1 MKTRISLFKSK
12 SVSFII
18 IAACVAIVVAMVLSL
33 FLTTYSSF
41 SSGISG
47 AVNTQT
53 RELSTQIAYNYE
65 NYIGSIIKTSNIIQT
80 NTEKYDLN
88 NYDDAQA
95 LSGFFQQI
103 INLNSDIVKISVYDK
118 NDRRVLAS
126 TLTEEIGV
134 TLNNGSIPWFTE
146 ASTEPTVH
154 AFSVPYSEY
163 GSEEY
168 KLNVSK
174 SIKVK
179 GGSEGAIL
187 KIEVNFQ
194 QFIDLAKK
202 SNLGAGGHI
211 TIIDQNYEIV
221 YTSAIAPPQEETDE
235 IREIT
240 IGSRNVEIDGYNMF
254 VNVGT
259 ITNTKWRIC
268 VFINADR
275 ITEIETNFLTT
286 TIVVSSLILLIGV
299 VLFLSVA
306 RTITNPM
313 KQLELTMRKVE
324 KSDYFRMEE
333 VDISASREIE
343 QLIMRFN
350 KMMRKISELMERV
363 ISEQDA
369 QRKSELKALQNQ
381 INPHFLYNTLDSIV
395 WLVENEKNA
404 EASEMVVALAR
415 FFRLSISK
423 ETETIPVKEE
433 IEHVRNYLLIQNIRY
448 PDSFDYE
455 ILVEDE
461 VLDIHTMKL
470 ILQPIVENCIYH
482 GLKNNIDRGYIKIS
496 AYIEDGYLVLSV
508 ADNGYGMRQE
518 TIDNLFLTFEDRVA
532 SNSVGL
538 KNIYQRVMIYFGGDA
553 QIKIESELDEGTTI
567 IIKEPL
573 CRKED

>member
-1 MKTRISLFKSK
+1 MKTKTSLFKSK

-41 SSGISG
+41 SRGISG

-53 RELSTQIAYNYE
+53 RELSTQISYNYE
-65 NYIGSIIKTSNIIQT
+65 NYIGSMIKTSNTIQT
-80 NTEKYDLN
+80 NIEKYDLDN
-88 NYDDAQA
+88 REDAQA
-95 LSGFFQQI
+95 LSSFFQQI
-103 INLNSDIVKISVYDK
+103 INLNSDILKISVYDQ
-118 NDRRVLAS
+118 NDCRVLAS
-126 TLTEEIGV
+126 TQANEIGV
-134 TLNNGSIPWFTE
+134 SLYNGDTTWFTE
-146 ASTEPTVH
+146 ASVEPTVH

-174 SIKVK
+174 SIKVR
-179 GGSEGAIL
+179 GGSESAIL
-187 KIEVNFQ
+187 KIEVSFQ
-194 QFIDLAKK
+194 QFIDLVKK

-221 YTSAIAPPQEETDE
+221 YTSATTPPPQEETNV

-240 IGSRNVEIDGYNMF
+240 LGSRNVEIGEYNMF

-268 VFINADR
+268 VFINADKL
-275 ITEIETNFLTT
+275 TEIETNFLTT
-286 TIVVSSLILLIGV
+286 TILVSSMILAIAVG
-299 VLFLSVA
+299 LFLSVA

-343 QLIMRFN
+343 QLSMRFN

-363 ISEQDA
+363 IDEQDA

-395 WLVENEKNA
+395 WLVENGKNT

-423 ETETIPVKEE
+423 ETETIPVREE

-455 ILVEDE
+455 INVEYDA
-461 VLDIHTMKL
+461 LDIHTMKL

-482 GLKNNIDRGYIKIS
+482 GLKNNIDRGHIKIS
-496 AYIEDGYLVLSV
+496 AHIEDGYLVFSV

-518 TIDNLFLTFEDRVA
+518 TIDNLFLTFEDLVA

-567 IIKEPL
+567 TIKEPL
-573 CRKED
+573 CRK